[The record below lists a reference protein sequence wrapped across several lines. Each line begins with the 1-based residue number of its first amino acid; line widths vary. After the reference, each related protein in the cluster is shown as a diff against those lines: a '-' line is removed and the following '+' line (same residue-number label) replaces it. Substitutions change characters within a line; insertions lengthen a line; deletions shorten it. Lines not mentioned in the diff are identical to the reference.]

1 MTKTAGHTLIAV
13 IVLLPHWKQGE
24 VRIRRDPSIEH
35 DSDLETDSNLT
46 KIPGKIKRTE

>member
-24 VRIRRDPSIEH
+24 VADPDPRIEH